1 MSIVLGSAQVFIR
14 PKKPCMSFRYRL
26 VIELDV
32 LNEAKKAHEFWIRD
46 EQETT
51 TESTTVRSDL
61 EDSATED
68 WRHEDVKIGIMN
80 AMSQRDNFIEAE
92 FSSPGIVRLFK
103 IGEEKPDAGTAGD
116 SVLRI
121 PGDDTMISVL
131 FVPSYLSARDLLH
144 SFLGDAVTSRV
155 SHFRII
161 RSNKDAGYSFILLMK
176 FRDPES
182 AALFKEQ
189 YNGRNFN
196 QMDPET
202 CHVIRIK
209 EVVFQERLF
218 PKPQSAGSQFLMN
231 DPFTGHKETGD
242 VELPTCPVCL
252 ERLDSEVTG
261 LATIPCQHTFHCQ
274 CLNKWKDSRC
284 PVCRYSGLK
293 VTKSSLLRQGVRCST
308 CGANENLWICLI
320 CGNVGC
326 GRYNFKHAVQHFKDT
341 AHFFSMDVATQ
352 RVWDYAGDN
361 YVHRLV
367 QNEVDGKLVEVGSS
381 SSRDSSGKRDKEY
394 HLEYVQVLLSQLE
407 SQREYYESKLRQLE
421 INEEELKSVHSLQQ
435 QIQEL
440 KLQAVV
446 TRSKSEHKVNEM
458 RKQLEEERL
467 LSRALQKNLDHL
479 SNTIGD
485 LQKQQEQSV
494 IENQEL
500 KEQVTDLMFF
510 LESQEKLKDADE
522 SVKQGTLVMKPKK
535 NSRKKK

>member
-1 MSIVLGSAQVFIR
+1 MGFQ
-14 PKKPCMSFRYRL
+14 YRL
-26 VIELDV
+26 VIEFDV
-32 LNEAKKAHEFWIRD
+32 PNEAKEACEFWICGK
-46 EQETT
+46 QETA
-51 TESTTVRSDL
+51 TEGATVRSEL
-61 EDSATED
+61 GDSTIRD
-68 WRHEDVKIGIMN
+68 WRRGDVSFGVMT
-80 AMSQRDNFIEAE
+80 AMPERENFIEAE
-92 FSSPGIVRLFK
+92 FSSHGIVRLFK
-103 IGEEKPDAGTAGD
+103 IGEEKPDTSIAGN

-121 PGDDTMISVL
+121 PGDNTMMGVL

-182 AALFKEQ
+182 AAFFKEQ

-202 CHVIRIK
+202 CHVIQIK
-209 EVVFQERLF
+209 EVVFQEHLF
-218 PKPQSAGSQFLMN
+218 PKPQSASSQFLMK
-231 DPFTGHKETGD
+231 DPFTSHKETGD

-274 CLNKWKDSRC
+274 CLNKWKDGRC

-293 VTKSSLLRQGVRCST
+293 VTKSSLQRQGVRCST

-341 AHFFSMDVATQ
+341 AHFFAMDVATQ

-407 SQREYYESKLRQLE
+407 SQREYYESKLRQSE
-421 INEEELKSVHSLQQ
+421 VNAEELKSVHDMQQ

-446 TRSKSEHKVNEM
+446 TRSKSEQKVNEM

-467 LSRALQKNLDHL
+467 LSKALQKNLDHL
-479 SNTIGD
+479 SDSVGD
-485 LQKQQEQSV
+485 LQKQQEQSAT
-494 IENQEL
+494 ENQEL

-535 NSRKKK
+535 NGRKKK